1 MSDRIASIRRTIFL
15 SAVAGLILACTPI
28 ILSESAVS
36 AASVSSGSCASTVD
50 NATGVTMAVATNG
63 DCVLSFAM
71 APTTPTT
78 STESVLRSWTVPAQ
92 VTSVDVL
99 VVAGGGGGGSSN
111 GCCFDAGAGGGGGV
125 VVATNFAVT
134 AGQSISIKT
143 GLGGRGTYCGNGLNG
158 GNSEFGTLVAVGGG
172 RGGGCSVSVGS
183 GGSGGG
189 AHCSSS
195 SGSSTQT
202 PTQSPITSYGKAG
215 GLSTG
220 CSNGGGGGGGGAT
233 EAGAA
238 GTGDGSSGPTGG
250 VGGKG
255 GEGLLN
261 TFRTGTGI
269 VYGSGGGGQGRWMNS
284 AGGTNAGS
292 GSGTD
297 ASGGIGID
305 GVDETGGGGGAGW
318 RGGVAGQAAGDGG
331 SGIVI
336 VRYVPAVSPVNS
348 VVPTISGTK
357 RTGETLTATTGTWTG
372 SPSSYSYQW
381 KRASTVGGTYSDI
394 GSASNVNT
402 YVLADDDIDKFI
414 KVAVVA
420 TNGFGASSAALSVAT
435 SAIDDLPAS
444 VVPTTSAAVSNA
456 DGFTFAILNYSNVYT
471 YTVTTTS
478 GSVTRSVDE
487 VTVSGL
493 GSGASATVTV
503 RAARTGYRSA
513 SKTISG
519 SATVATT
526 TTVSPT
532 TTVKA
537 VVTIDIQAPVT
548 TVAQGQASVA
558 TVAPTT
564 TGPAFAASQVVAT
577 TSVPAST
584 TTVKAAPTT
593 TTTVAPLQQ
602 STASIAPPVI
612 PKVSTGE
619 SALNV
624 GGVSTKIDL
633 TRENNQLVMKSGE
646 MQATLSGLDDQGE
659 TRALDADGNLR
670 LAAGDVVKIN
680 VGGFEPGSDV
690 DVWLFSTPRR
700 LGTAV
705 VGADGTVSGSFTIP
719 KDIEDGAHRI
729 AITTKLTNGKEATF
743 TLGVAVGEIAKT
755 STLTRILIA
764 IPITLAIGFGLVLP
778 TQYRRRR
785 KNLTA

>member
-1 MSDRIASIRRTIFL
+1 MTHFTELLRRWALLATVSILGLGSTVGIHDL
-15 SAVAGLILACTPI
+15 SAALAPCTPETTTI
-28 ILSESAVS
+28 GDDTV
-36 AASVSSGSCASTVD
+36 VQFKNTGQCAWV
-50 NATGVTMAVATNG
+50 
-63 DCVLSFAM
+63 
-71 APTTPTT
+71 
-78 STESVLRSWTVPAQ
+78 VPAL
-92 VTSVDVL
+92 VTNVTYL
-99 VVAGGGGGGSSN
+99 VVAGGGGGSSGGGGGGGVLTNFGVSTLTVTPGASMSVTVGAGGQYGGGGSGNSN
-111 GCCFDAGAGGGGGV
+111 LSTSGGNSIFGTLTAVGGGHGGTNSFLPADGGSGGGGGFDNPGQRIAEGVFGQGNSGGRTDRGGYGAGGGGGG
-125 VVATNFAVT
+125 ASAIGGNARD
-134 AGQSISIKT
+134 QH
-143 GLGGRGTYCGNGLNG
+143 LGGNG
-158 GNSEFGTLVAVGGG
+158 GAGITTLIT
-172 RGGGCSVSVGS
+172 
-183 GGSGGG
+183 G
-189 AHCSSS
+189 ASKSF
-195 SGSSTQT
+195 
-202 PTQSPITSYGKAG
+202 
-215 GLSTG
+215 
-220 CSNGGGGGGGGAT
+220 GGGGGGGVNSNCGCDHPDSGGA
-233 EAGAA
+233 
-238 GTGDGSSGPTGG
+238 GG
-250 VGGKG
+250 
-255 GEGLLN
+255 L
-261 TFRTGTGI
+261 
-269 VYGSGGGGQGRWMNS
+269 GGGGNGS
-284 AGGTNAGS
+284 TLGYGGGTAFNGTS
-292 GSGTD
+292 GATN
-297 ASGGIGID
+297 
-305 GVDETGGGGGAGW
+305 TGGGGGGTDPEST
-318 RGGVAGQAAGDGG
+318 VAGNGG

-336 VRYVPAVSPVNS
+336 VRYLTSDAPANSGLPV
-348 VVPTISGTK
+348 ISGSK
-357 RTGETLTATTGTWTG
+357 KTGETLTATTGTWTG

-381 KRASTVGGTYSDI
+381 KRASTVGGTYSNI
-394 GSASNVNT
+394 GSASSANSYELT
-402 YVLADDDIDKFI
+402 DDDIDKFI

-420 TNGFGASSAALSVAT
+420 TNAFGPSSAALSDAT

-444 VVPTTSAAVSNA
+444 VVPTTSTAVSTA
-456 DGFTFAILNYSNVYT
+456 DGFTFTISNYSNVYT

-487 VTVSGL
+487 ITVFGL
-493 GSGASATVTV
+493 GSGASVTVTV

-513 SKTISG
+513 TKTVAG
-519 SATVATT
+519 SATVAT
-526 TTVSPT
+526 T

-564 TGPAFAASQVVAT
+564 TSPVSAATAQVAVTT

-659 TRALDADGNLR
+659 TRSLDADGNLR

-729 AITTKLTNGKEATF
+729 AITTRLTNGKEATF

-764 IPITLAIGFGLVLP
+764 IPITLAVGFGLVLP

-785 KNLTA
+785 KTLTA